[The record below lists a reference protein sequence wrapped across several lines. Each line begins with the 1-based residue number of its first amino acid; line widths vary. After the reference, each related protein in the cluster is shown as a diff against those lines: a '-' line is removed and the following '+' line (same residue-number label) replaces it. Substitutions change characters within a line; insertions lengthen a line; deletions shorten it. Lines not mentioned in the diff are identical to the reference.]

1 MKIGYDDILKS
12 IRYSDYE
19 NIKNYGIIIEK
30 GIVVEWNKFYS
41 DNKDYDS
48 VVDEKAEEIQLLK
61 YRMMAMQ
68 MCCLIEVWEQDLF
81 NYLYDIG
88 QKESN
93 TELIQVLTYSRS
105 TKSYLDNRYETIEKG
120 YQILYNV
127 SMTNISNM
135 KYLRRIVNAI
145 KHGSGRDFEKIK
157 EEIGEGILA
166 DSNFGR
172 INEDGFIERFKQ
184 VKYDNNTLT
193 SIVLNLE
200 GKVEESYNAIIKFW
214 DETYKLE
221 KNRRDANV

>member
-1 MKIGYDDILKS
+1 MKISYDDVLKL

-19 NIKNYGIIIEK
+19 NIKNYGSIIEK

-41 DNKDYDS
+41 DNKDDDS
-48 VVDEKAEEIQLLK
+48 VVDEKAEELQLLK

-68 MCCLIEVWEQDLF
+68 MSWLIEVWEQDLF

-88 QKESN
+88 KKESN
-93 TELIQVLTYSRS
+93 VELIKKLSKQKNGRQ
-105 TKSYLDNRYETIEKG
+105 YLDNSYDKLKEG
-120 YQILYNV
+120 Y
-127 SMTNISNM
+127 
-135 KYLRRIVNAI
+135 KYLYSKEISYASNIEDFRNIVNAI
-145 KHGSGRDFEKIK
+145 KHGTGNAFETIK
-157 EEIGEGILA
+157 EKMGDDILA

-200 GKVEESYNAIIKFW
+200 GKIEESYNAIIKFW